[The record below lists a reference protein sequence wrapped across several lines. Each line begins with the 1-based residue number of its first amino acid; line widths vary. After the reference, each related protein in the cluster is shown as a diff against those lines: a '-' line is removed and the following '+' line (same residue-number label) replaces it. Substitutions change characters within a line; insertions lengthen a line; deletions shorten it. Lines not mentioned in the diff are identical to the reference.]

1 MIIKIRLLMRIL
13 ILTLLMMI
21 MISKALIED
30 DVDENI
36 VDYVNEI

>member
-1 MIIKIRLLMRIL
+1 MRIL
-13 ILTLLMMI
+13 ILRLLMMI